1 VQHELLAVMNVAVKL
16 YYEEVPNEKL
26 RSPFRLQALMDKTM
40 DQVQK
45 DHTSAF
51 MKHLL
56 VCDPVLGLGFLK
68 HIQVHYNMNLEPKML
83 TKKL

>member
-1 VQHELLAVMNVAVKL
+1 
-16 YYEEVPNEKL
+16 
-26 RSPFRLQALMDKTM
+26 MDKTM